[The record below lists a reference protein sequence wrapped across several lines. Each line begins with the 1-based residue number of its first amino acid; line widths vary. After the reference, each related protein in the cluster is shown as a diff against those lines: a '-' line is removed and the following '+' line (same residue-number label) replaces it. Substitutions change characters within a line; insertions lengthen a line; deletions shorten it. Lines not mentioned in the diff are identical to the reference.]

1 MRLITDSTLKVI
13 ISTKYEQSA
22 KIDNRITN
30 IKTKH
35 MKSIKII
42 LSTLLI
48 FSATTIFAQE
58 NSEMTSETVEKTYEV
73 YENGELIKNSVK
85 INTVISRD
93 VLMEPEDKSK
103 VNQDRIFQKKNVMKT
118 VKIDSDSDNAYDE
131 IIKFS
136 YRADIKSDFML
147 VTNDD
152 EIMVAIDNG
161 NKLEIVK
168 SESIYKNKLKSN
180 KEAYVITDDKG
191 NEIELFIEDYTS
203 MK

>member
-1 MRLITDSTLKVI
+1 
-13 ISTKYEQSA
+13 
-22 KIDNRITN
+22 
-30 IKTKH
+30 
-35 MKSIKII
+35 
-42 LSTLLI
+42 
-48 FSATTIFAQE
+48 
-58 NSEMTSETVEKTYEV
+58 
-73 YENGELIKNSVK
+73 LIKNSVK

>member
-1 MRLITDSTLKVI
+1 
-13 ISTKYEQSA
+13 
-22 KIDNRITN
+22 
-30 IKTKH
+30 
-35 MKSIKII
+35 MKSIKIL

-48 FSATTIFAQE
+48 FSATTICAQE
-58 NSEMTSETVEKTYEV
+58 NKEMTSETVEKTYEV

-85 INTVISRD
+85 INTVVSRD

-103 VNQDRIFQKKNVMKT
+103 VNQDRIYQKKKIMKT

-136 YRADIKSDFML
+136 YRADVKSDFML
-147 VTNDD
+147 VTNED
-152 EIMVAIDNG
+152 EIMVAVDNG
-161 NKLEIVK
+161 DKLEIVK

-191 NEIELFIEDYTS
+191 NEIELFIEEYTS

>member
-1 MRLITDSTLKVI
+1 
-13 ISTKYEQSA
+13 
-22 KIDNRITN
+22 
-30 IKTKH
+30 

>member
-1 MRLITDSTLKVI
+1 LRLITDSTLKVI